1 MNFTRGT
8 VYVDNSITN
17 TTTNPPTA
25 NYYGYGLKNL
35 VSALVNNVPGLSIQ
49 TVTTDTK
56 EKYDVTLSY
65 KGLLFT
71 LYNSAGSMFIKIG
84 SYNVTYSNSAM
95 QSKSVVSFMYSDEG
109 VLSFCFTSLVTQDS
123 IGGSIVSIIPLE
135 FKLSDGTIKELF
147 WFKAVTSYSSKLGNI
162 PQFATNRTGLTLNL
176 LIDPDS
182 QTQYTFNI
190 SGEDVG
196 PVQEAKGKSVAV
208 PLTFANSYGE
218 VVSYN
223 VKGSSPLYVI
233 YPGTVDKLRNW
244 YAGTQVVYVGN
255 VPYIGI
261 DYYYFIRT

>member
-1 MNFTRGT
+1 MNFTRGI

-17 TTTNPPTA
+17 TTTIPPTA

-49 TVTTDTK
+49 TVTTNTK

-71 LYNSAGSMFIKIG
+71 LYNSNNIMYIKIG
-84 SYNVTYSNSAM
+84 ALLKYDTNHAM
-95 QSKSVVSFMYSDEG
+95 SSKSVVSFMYSDEG
-109 VLSFCFTSLVTQDS
+109 VLSFCFTSLTVIGS
-123 IGGSIVSIIPLE
+123 VGGSIVSIIPAE
-135 FKLSDGTIKELF
+135 FKMSDGTTKELF
-147 WFKAVTSYSSKLGNI
+147 WFKYTGAYNYKLGNI
-162 PQFATNRTGLTLNL
+162 PQFATERTGLNLNL
-176 LIDPDS
+176 LVDPDS
-182 QTQYTFNI
+182 QTQYTFKI

-208 PLTFANSYGE
+208 PLTFTNSYGE

-244 YAGTQVVYVGN
+244 YAGTQVVYIGN

-261 DYYYFIRT
+261 DDYYFIRT

>member
-1 MNFTRGT
+1 MNFTRGV
-8 VYVDNSITN
+8 VYIDNSITN
-17 TTTNPPTA
+17 TTTNPPTN

-49 TVTTDTK
+49 TVTTSTQD
-56 EKYDVTLSY
+56 KYDVTLSY

-71 LYNSAGSMFIKIG
+71 LYNTGNRIYIKIG
-84 SYNVTYSNSAM
+84 SLSRFGDNTALY
-95 QSKSVVSFMYSDEG
+95 SKSVVSFMYSDEG
-109 VLSFCFTSLVTQDS
+109 VLSFCFTSLVTS
-123 IGGSIVSIIPLE
+123 SSAGGSIVSIIPVE

-147 WFKAVTSYSSKLGNI
+147 WFKAVMSHSDKLGNI
-162 PQFATNRTGLTLNL
+162 PQFAIGRTGLSFNL
-176 LIDPDS
+176 LVDPDS
-182 QTQYTFNI
+182 QTQYTFQI
-190 SGEDVG
+190 SGEDAG

-208 PLTFANSYGE
+208 PLTFTNSYGE

-244 YAGTQVVYVGN
+244 YAGTQVVYIGN

-261 DYYYFIRT
+261 DDFYFIRT

>member
-1 MNFTRGT
+1 MNFTRGI

-17 TTTNPPTA
+17 TTTIPPTA

-49 TVTTDTK
+49 TVTTSTQD
-56 EKYDVTLSY
+56 KYDATLSY

-71 LYNSAGSMFIKIG
+71 LYNSSTYMYIKIG
-84 SYNVTYSNSAM
+84 SLSGFNSNTAM
-95 QSKSVVSFMYSDEG
+95 YSKSVVSFMYSDEG
-109 VLSFCFTSLVTQDS
+109 VLSFCFTSLVSTGS
-123 IGGSIVSIIPLE
+123 TGGSIVSIIPVE
-135 FKLSDGTIKELF
+135 FKLSDGTTKELF
-147 WFKAVTSYSSKLGNI
+147 WFKAVNSYQSKLGNI
-162 PQFATNRTGLTLNL
+162 PQFATSRTGFSLNL
-176 LIDPDS
+176 LVDPDS

-223 VKGSSPLYVI
+223 VKGGSPLYVI
-233 YPGTVDKLRNW
+233 YPGTSDKLRNW
-244 YAGTQVVYVGN
+244 YAGTQVVYIGN

-261 DYYYFIRT
+261 DDYYFIRT

>member
-49 TVTTDTK
+49 TVTTSTK
-56 EKYDVTLSY
+56 DEYDVILSY

-71 LYNSAGSMFIKIG
+71 LHNSGTYMYIKIG
-84 SYNVTYSNSAM
+84 SRSGFNSNSAM
-95 QSKSVVSFMYSDEG
+95 YSKSVVSFMYSDEG
-109 VLSFCFTSLVTQDS
+109 VLSFCFTSIGTS
-123 IGGSIVSIIPLE
+123 GTIGGSIVSIIPIE
-135 FKLSDGTIKELF
+135 FKLSDGTTKELF
-147 WFKAVTSYSSKLGNI
+147 WFKAVMSYSDKLGNI
-162 PQFATNRTGLTLNL
+162 PQFATSRTGLNLNL

-182 QTQYTFNI
+182 QTQYSFTI
-190 SGEDVG
+190 SGEG
-196 PVQEAKGKSVAV
+196 TGSVQEAKGKSVAV

-233 YPGTVDKLRNW
+233 YPGTVDKLKNW
-244 YAGTQVVYVGN
+244 YAGTQVVYVGSA
-255 VPYIGI
+255 PYIGI
-261 DYYYFIRT
+261 DEFYFIRT

>member
-1 MNFTRGT
+1 MNFTRGA

-49 TVTTDTK
+49 TVTTSTK
-56 EKYDVTLSY
+56 DKYDATLSY

-71 LYNSAGSMFIKIG
+71 LYNTGNYMYIKIG
-84 SYNVTYSNSAM
+84 SLSRFDTNTAM
-95 QSKSVVSFMYSDEG
+95 YSKSVVSFMYSDEG
-109 VLSFCFTSLVTQDS
+109 VLSFCFTSLVTS
-123 IGGSIVSIIPLE
+123 GPAAGSIVSIIPVE
-135 FKLSDGTIKELF
+135 FKLSDGTTKELF
-147 WFKAVTSYSSKLGNI
+147 WFKFSGSLDSKLGNI
-162 PQFATNRTGLTLNL
+162 PQFATSRTGLSLNL
-176 LIDPDS
+176 LVDPDS
-182 QTQYTFNI
+182 QTQYTFKI
-190 SGEDVG
+190 SGKDAG

-233 YPGTVDKLRNW
+233 YPGTVDELRNW
-244 YAGTQVVYVGN
+244 YAGTQVVSIGN

-261 DYYYFIRT
+261 DDYYFIRT

>member
-1 MNFTRGT
+1 MNFTRGA

-49 TVTTDTK
+49 TVTTSAKDT
-56 EKYDVTLSY
+56 YDVTLSY

-71 LYNSAGSMFIKIG
+71 LYNSSNIMYIKIG
-84 SYNVTYSNSAM
+84 SLSRLDGNSAM
-95 QSKSVVSFMYSDEG
+95 YSKSVVSFMYSDEG
-109 VLSFCFTSLVTQDS
+109 VLSFCFTSLVTQGVG
-123 IGGSIVSIIPLE
+123 GGSIVSIIPVE

-147 WFKAVTSYSSKLGNI
+147 WFKAICSYRGKLGNI
-162 PQFATNRTGLTLNL
+162 PQFATSRTGLSLNL
-176 LIDPDS
+176 LVDPDS
-182 QTQYTFNI
+182 QTQYTFKI
-190 SGEDVG
+190 SGDDAA

-208 PLTFANSYGE
+208 PLTFTNSYGE

-223 VKGSSPLYVI
+223 VKGSSPLYAI
-233 YPGTVDKLRNW
+233 YPGTTDTLRSY
-244 YAGTQVVYVGN
+244 YAGTQVVYIGN

-261 DYYYFIRT
+261 DDYYFIRT